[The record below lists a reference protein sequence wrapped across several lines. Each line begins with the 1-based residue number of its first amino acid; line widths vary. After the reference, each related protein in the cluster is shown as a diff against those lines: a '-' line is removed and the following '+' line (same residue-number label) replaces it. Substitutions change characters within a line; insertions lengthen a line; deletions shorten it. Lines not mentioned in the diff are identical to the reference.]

1 MKQKWP
7 HYDPKSL
14 CNQDTYPGPDGIPV
28 LDPSQTFFKYPTRP
42 SRKLK
47 MTGYRVVSISFL
59 KQQNAAW
66 NGKWQIQLTLTLK
79 IMISSFIEKSDV
91 EQVQIFLLVPLELK

>member
-1 MKQKWP
+1 MTQK
-7 HYDPKSL
+7 DFVTQAL
-14 CNQDTYPGPDGIPV
+14 TG
-28 LDPSQTFFKYPTRP
+28 FRYPTRP
-42 SRKLK
+42 ELFSKYPTCRSQKLK
-47 MTGYRVVSISFL
+47 MTEYQVVSISFL